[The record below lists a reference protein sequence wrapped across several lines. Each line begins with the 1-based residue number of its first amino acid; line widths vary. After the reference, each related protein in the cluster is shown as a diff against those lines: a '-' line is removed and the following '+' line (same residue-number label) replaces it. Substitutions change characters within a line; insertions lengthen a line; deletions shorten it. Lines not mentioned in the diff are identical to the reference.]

1 MSRAKPPL
9 AQILVIGV
17 FTVMT
22 CDARA
27 GAHIQTASEQTTRDV
42 SCSRMGYGCHASTL
56 LTLLP
61 DNGVRVVSAS
71 ISIEILCRGQRGPD
85 MTHKVYLDN
94 DPSKSILPAGSVD
107 MTLCDG
113 KCSEAGYVTIVQAAP
128 LDIGTARYVRVVIWS
143 DVNQPETSSSAM
155 FSNEGQEFKGGEY
168 KCTGQK
174 TLVARIKVWWT
185 YEFEQGP
192 ETTIYAV
199 LAILWIPLALSARWY
214 YTRYYRRSVL
224 AQVQAA
230 RDAVAAEV
238 QGQGGDFAH
247 LSPSGPPFLIHPR
260 EFKLLEIPG
269 RVVRAVRKRAVG
281 EREAVRPTGKEEREA
296 KNEDE
301 QEDQDVE
308 LEQLLSSDVMAEV
321 RRLCQQG
328 WTLSTVQ
335 EVEASTSCSGR
346 RQLLHA
352 LTSSPILK
360 PLERLFTDE
369 SQLPAIVRQ
378 QLRQARHM
386 QQMFPHQRKRPT
398 PPAALD
404 PGLCDMLLG
413 IVKAVSGRHC
423 TDSVSNASVTDSS
436 ARLSRPVG
444 STVLEAHSCDDTMTA
459 SETTRLR
466 RVHLQVLPLLP
477 LISFALSLPG
487 LSLALRHA
495 PGCMNKTKPRASI
508 LTPKG

>member
-1 MSRAKPPL
+1 
-9 AQILVIGV
+9 
-17 FTVMT
+17 
-22 CDARA
+22 
-27 GAHIQTASEQTTRDV
+27 
-42 SCSRMGYGCHASTL
+42 MGYGCHASTL

-185 YEFEQGP
+185 YELEQGP
-192 ETTIYAV
+192 DTTIYAV
-199 LAILWIPLALSARWY
+199 LAILWVPLALSARWY

>member
-1 MSRAKPPL
+1 MSRAKPLL
-9 AQILVIGV
+9 AHILVIGI

-27 GAHIQTASEQTTRDV
+27 GAPIQTASDQATRDV

-143 DVNQPETSSSAM
+143 DVNQPETSSSAL
-155 FSNEGQEFKGGEY
+155 FGNEGQEFKGGEY

-185 YEFEQGP
+185 YELEQGP
-192 ETTIYAV
+192 DTTIYAV
-199 LAILWIPLALSARWY
+199 LAILWVPLALSARWY

-269 RVVRAVRKRAVG
+269 RVVRAVCKRAVA
-281 EREAVRPTGKEEREA
+281 EKEAVRPAGKEEEEA

-301 QEDQDVE
+301 QEDEDVE
-308 LEQLLSSDVMAEV
+308 LEQLLSSDVMAQV

-335 EVEASTSCSGR
+335 EVEASTSCSGG

-352 LTSSPILK
+352 LTSSPILN
-360 PLERLFTDE
+360 PLEKLFTDE

-404 PGLCDMLLG
+404 PGLCNTLLG
-413 IVKAVSGRHC
+413 IVKTVSERHC
-423 TDSVSNASVTDSS
+423 KDSVSNGAVTDWSG
-436 ARLSRPVG
+436 RLSWPVG
-444 STVLEAHSCDDTMTA
+444 STVLEAHGCDDKTTA
-459 SETTRLR
+459 NEATRLR
-466 RVHLQVLPLLP
+466 RVHLEVLPLAP
-477 LISFALSLPG
+477 LISFALSLPSP
-487 LSLALRHA
+487 SLALRHA
-495 PGCMNKTKPRASI
+495 PRCMNRTRHTCKAY
-508 LTPKG
+508 